1 MKINNLNGFNQ
12 NLVKKYLE
20 LEKNYLLLKNKLQDK
35 SQSNSN
41 YKTELCK
48 KFLATG
54 YCPYGKKCRFAHG
67 KNELVLKAQ
76 GTNYKKERCKSFYE
90 NGYCPYGSRCQFQH
104 DERKLKDISISF
116 FYLQL
121 FLFKYLGFRKNEGYF
136 FEKGTSLHKRR
147 LPVFESLTHSI
158 KDTENIFSQ
167 PENEKYIF
175 CYDLNDGN
183 SISPKSGKSNED
195 TTYNSNNFLMK
206 ETYDDIN
213 DFSNSSN

>member
-1 MKINNLNGFNQ
+1 M
-12 NLVKKYLE
+12 
-20 LEKNYLLLKNKLQDK
+20 
-35 SQSNSN
+35 
-41 YKTELCK
+41 
-48 KFLATG
+48 
-54 YCPYGKKCRFAHG
+54 
-67 KNELVLKAQ
+67 
-76 GTNYKKERCKSFYE
+76 
-90 NGYCPYGSRCQFQH
+90 
-104 DERKLKDISISF
+104 
-116 FYLQL
+116 QL

-175 CYDLNDGN
+175 CYDLNEGN